1 MSKAVEALRVHDY
14 PYLVSDPVSY
24 LVKTGRLALKMPLW
38 KAVDF
43 LGVEKYIE
51 DMIVY
56 AVVKEKYPPPE
67 LGEKA
72 DVSKLIV
79 SFHAALLVL
88 ASLPQWYSKRFALVI
103 AKSSGEK
110 LSRLGDR
117 ELALVARLMGIDVEI
132 HDRNPLRIPYR
143 SYRGRFISAEY
154 NFSLHFIDYTKWT
167 RRLSGDPRWKIT
179 NQLLI
184 ASRVFVDRDQLV
196 RLVEEAISK
205 RIEEL
210 VDRYSGSIPQSGQLP
225 HPLDIVKNRV
235 SEVLEKE
242 APPPKPFAEGA
253 RSVYRGPLVL
263 EAFPPCMARILEEA
277 RRGANL
283 SHHQRFAIATF
294 MISLGAGEDD
304 VVDVFRNV
312 PDFNEKKT
320 RYQVQHLM
328 GARGSGKKY
337 LPYSCDKM
345 RTLNLCVAD
354 CGTRTPMQKYFQ
366 NLRDKRSYRKE
377 GGVGVGGPSQRARV
391 GSQDKQ

>member
-1 MSKAVEALRVHDY
+1 MSKAIEALRVQDY
-14 PYLVSDPVSY
+14 PYLVSDPISY
-24 LVKTGRLALKMPLW
+24 LVKTGRLALRMPLW
-38 KAVDF
+38 KAVDI
-43 LGVEKYIE
+43 LGVDEHVE
-51 DMIVY
+51 DIVIH
-56 AVVKEKYPPPE
+56 AVVNERYPPPK
-67 LGEKA
+67 LVEKT
-72 DVSKLIV
+72 DVSRIIV

-88 ASLPQWYSKRFALVI
+88 AALPQWYSKRFALVV

-110 LSRLGDR
+110 LSKLGDR
-117 ELALVARLMGIDVEI
+117 ELALVARLMGIDVEV

-143 SYRGRFISAEY
+143 SYRGRLISAEY
-154 NFSLHFIDYTKWT
+154 NFSLHYIDYARWT

-184 ASRVFVDRDQLV
+184 ASRVFVDRDQLA

-210 VDRYSGSIPQSGQLP
+210 IDRYSSSLIQSGQLP
-225 HPLDIVKNRV
+225 HPLDLVKNRV

-242 APPPKPFAEGA
+242 APPPRPFMGGA
-253 RSVYRGPLVL
+253 RSEYKGPLVL

-294 MISLGAGEDD
+294 MISLGAGEDE

-337 LPYSCDKM
+337 LPYNCDKM

-366 NLRDKRSYRKE
+366 NLREMRSPRRE
-377 GGVGVGGPSQRARV
+377 GKAIIGGPSRGAR
-391 GSQDKQ
+391 GDSQDKQ